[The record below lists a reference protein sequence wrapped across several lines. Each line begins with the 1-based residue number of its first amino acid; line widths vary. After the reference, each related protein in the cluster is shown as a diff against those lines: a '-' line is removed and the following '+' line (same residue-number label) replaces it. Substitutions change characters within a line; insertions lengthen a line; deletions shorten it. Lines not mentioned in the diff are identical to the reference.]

1 MRNLNSILS
10 GRVSSIRKR
19 VVKSAPRTRRT
30 APTTASHPGF
40 AGLSAMLARASER
53 VRGGRHG
60 RRTG

>member
-1 MRNLNSILS
+1 MRNLHSILS

-19 VVKSAPRTRRT
+19 VVKSTPRTRRT
-30 APTTASHPGF
+30 APSGASHPGF
-40 AGLSAMLARASER
+40 AGLSQKLARASER